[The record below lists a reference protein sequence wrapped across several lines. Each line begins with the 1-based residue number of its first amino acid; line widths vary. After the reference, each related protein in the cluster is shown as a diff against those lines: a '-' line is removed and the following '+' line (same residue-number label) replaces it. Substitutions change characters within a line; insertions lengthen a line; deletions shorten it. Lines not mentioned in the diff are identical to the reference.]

1 MNHPNENGTILGH
14 PKGLFVLFST
24 ELWERFNYYGMRAL
38 LTLYMTKKLGFA
50 DDTAALTY
58 GAANGLLY
66 ATPLIG
72 GMIADR
78 LLGYRLAITI
88 GGILMAVGEF
98 VLTFMGFGI
107 LPENVT
113 VFYIGMA
120 MIIAGNGFF
129 KPNISTMVGTLYK
142 QGDPRRD
149 GAFTIFYM
157 GINIGAMSPL
167 ICGWLGENYGY
178 HLGFGLAGV
187 GMLLGL
193 ISFLAFRRHLGDRG
207 LPPQPTTGA
216 PNRNVMYSTILVLV
230 GVILFIPLGAYLVSK
245 PGFVAEW
252 AAPVAGGFFI
262 TYILWEST
270 RGTRAERNGVF
281 VIVILSLF
289 SVMFW
294 AFFEQAGTSMTL
306 FTDRHIDR
314 TIFGY
319 EVSTSQFQAV
329 NAMFIVLLAPFFA
342 MLWTRLGQKG
352 QNPSSALKFSMALF
366 QMGLGFAVMWLA
378 AKQASGGLKVTM
390 LFLIVTYLLHTTG
403 ELCLSPVGLSMV
415 TKMAPVRLAGLLMG
429 MWFLSNAFAHIL
441 GGVLASYSKEWGF
454 TYLYGAIAV
463 AASSAGVVLLL
474 IYPLIKRWE
483 NERIASHQEI
493 ANEGIKGR
501 A

>member
-1 MNHPNENGTILGH
+1 MNQPNENGTLLGH
-14 PKGLFVLFST
+14 PKGLFVLFTT

-50 DDTAALTY
+50 DDAASLTY

-78 LLGYRLAITI
+78 LLGYRRAITI
-88 GGILMAVGEF
+88 GGILMAIGEI
-98 VLTFMGFGI
+98 VITFMGFGL

-113 VFYIGMA
+113 TFYVGMA
-120 MIIAGNGFF
+120 MIIVGNGFF
-129 KPNISTMVGTLYK
+129 KPNISTMVGTLYA

-149 GAFTIFYM
+149 SAFTIFYM
-157 GINIGAMSPL
+157 GINIGALSPFL
-167 ICGWLGENYGY
+167 CGWIGETYGY

-207 LPPQPTTGA
+207 LPPQSATVGA
-216 PNRNVMYSTILVLV
+216 PSRSLMARTLLVLI
-230 GVILFIPLGAYLVSK
+230 GVVACIPLLAYLVSK
-245 PGFVAEW
+245 PGFVAKGV
-252 AAPVAGGFFI
+252 APIAGGIFI
-262 TYILWEST
+262 LYILWESL
-270 RGTRAERNGVF
+270 RGTRAERQGIL

-306 FTDRHIDR
+306 FTDRHVDR
-314 TIFGY
+314 TVLGWEIQ
-319 EVSTSQFQAV
+319 TSMFQAV
-329 NAMFIVLLAPFFA
+329 NPLFIILLAPFFSV
-342 MLWTRLGQKG
+342 LWMKLGRTGK
-352 QNPSSALKFSMALF
+352 NPSSALKFSLALF
-366 QMGLGFAVMWLA
+366 QMGLGFGVLLLA
-378 AKQASGGLKVTM
+378 AKQVSSGVQAS
-390 LFLIVTYLLHTTG
+390 LILLLLTYLLHTTG

-441 GGVLASYSKEWGF
+441 GGVLAARSATWGF
-454 TYLYGAIAV
+454 EKLYTVIAISAT
-463 AASSAGVVLLL
+463 SAGVVLLL
-474 IYPLIKRWE
+474 LYPIIKRWE
-483 NERIASHQEI
+483 NDRLASYDQLK
-493 ANEGIKGR
+493 A
-501 A
+501 

>member
-1 MNHPNENGTILGH
+1 MANQPSDQGTILGH

-38 LTLYMTKKLGFA
+38 LTLYMTKQLGFA
-50 DDTAALTY
+50 DDGASLTY

-88 GGILMAVGEF
+88 GGILMAIGEF
-98 VLTFMGFGI
+98 ILTFMGFKI

-157 GINIGAMSPL
+157 GINIGAMSPI
-167 ICGWLGENYGY
+167 ICGWIGENYGY

-193 ISFLAFRRHLGDRG
+193 FSFLALRKYLGDKG
-207 LPPQPTTGA
+207 LPPQTTGGA
-216 PNRNVMYSTILVLV
+216 SRRSSVVLTTVLVLA
-230 GVILFIPLGAYLVSK
+230 GVVLFIPLAAYLVSK
-245 PGFVAEW
+245 PGIVAEW
-252 AAPVAGGFFI
+252 AAPIAGGVFI
-262 TYILWEST
+262 LYILWEAGRSS
-270 RGTRAERNGVF
+270 RAERHGIF

-289 SVMFW
+289 SVLFW

-306 FTDRHIDR
+306 FTDRHVDR
-314 TIFGY
+314 EVLGY
-319 EVSTSQFQAV
+319 EIKTSMFQAV
-329 NAMFIVLLAPFFA
+329 NPIFIVLLGPFFS
-342 MLWTRLGQKG
+342 MLWTGLGG
-352 QNPSSALKFSMALF
+352 LGRNPSSALKFSLALF
-366 QMGLGFAVMWLA
+366 QMGLGFLVLLLAV
-378 AKQASGGLKVTM
+378 KQVSNGVKASL
-390 LFLIVTYLLHTTG
+390 LLLILTYFLHTTG

-415 TKMAPVRLAGLLMG
+415 TKMAPVRLAALLMG

-441 GGVLASYSKEWGF
+441 GGVLAAQSADWGF
-454 TYLYGAIAV
+454 EKLYTVIAISGIV
-463 AASSAGVVLLL
+463 AGVVLLA
-474 IYPLIKRWE
+474 IYPIIKRWE
-483 NERIASHQEI
+483 NERLASHHQ
-493 ANEGIKGR
+493 
-501 A
+501 

>member
-1 MNHPNENGTILGH
+1 MADQSNDHGTILGH

-38 LTLYMTKKLGFA
+38 LTLYMTKKLGFG
-50 DDTAALTY
+50 DDHSALTY

-88 GGILMAVGEF
+88 GGILMAVGELI
-98 VLTFMGFGI
+98 LTFMGFGI

-113 VFYIGMA
+113 TFYVGMA

-167 ICGWLGENYGY
+167 ICGWIGENYGY

-187 GMLLGL
+187 GMILGL

-207 LPPQPTTGA
+207 LPPIRAHDGAGNRSVVLTTIA
-216 PNRNVMYSTILVLV
+216 VLI
-230 GVILFIPLGAYLVSK
+230 GVVLFIPLAAYLVSMPK
-245 PGFVAEW
+245 VVAKW
-252 AAPVAGGFFI
+252 AAPITGGVFI
-262 TYILWEST
+262 TYILWEAY
-270 RGTRAERNGVF
+270 RGTRAERHGVF

-306 FTDRHIDR
+306 FTDRHVNR
-314 TIFGY
+314 TILGV
-319 EVSTSQFQAV
+319 EVATSQFQAV
-329 NAMFIVLLAPFFA
+329 NAIFIVLLAPFFA
-342 MLWTRLGQKG
+342 MLWTSLGRKG
-352 QNPSSALKFSMALF
+352 KNPSSALKFSLALF

-378 AKQASGGLKVTM
+378 AKQASDGVQVTAM
-390 LFLIVTYLLHTTG
+390 FLILAYFLHTTG

-415 TKMAPVRLAGLLMG
+415 TKMAPVRMASLLMG

-454 TYLYGAIAV
+454 SYLYGVIAITGSV
-463 AASSAGVVLLL
+463 AGVLLLL
-474 IYPLIKRWE
+474 IYPIIKRWE
-483 NERIASHQEI
+483 NERLASHHQQ
-493 ANEGIKGR
+493 
-501 A
+501 

>member
-1 MNHPNENGTILGH
+1 VADQSSDQGTMLGH

-38 LTLYMTKKLGFA
+38 LTLYMTKQLGFA
-50 DDTAALTY
+50 DDGAALTY

-88 GGILMAVGEF
+88 GGILMAIGEL
-98 VLTFMGFGI
+98 VLTFMGFKI
-107 LPENVT
+107 LPENTT

-129 KPNISTMVGTLYK
+129 KPNISTIVGTLYK

-167 ICGWLGENYGY
+167 ICGWIGENYGY

-187 GMLLGL
+187 GMILGL

-207 LPPQPTTGA
+207 LPPQRTGDGIA
-216 PNRNVMYSTILVLV
+216 KRSVIPATIAVLI
-230 GVILFIPLGAYLVSK
+230 GVVLFIPLAAYLVSMPK
-245 PGFVAEW
+245 FVAKW
-252 AAPVAGGFFI
+252 AAPITGGVFI
-262 TYILWEST
+262 TYILWEAFRS
-270 RGTRAERNGVF
+270 TRAERHGIF

-289 SVMFW
+289 SVLFW

-306 FTDRHIDR
+306 FTDRHVNK
-314 TIFGY
+314 TILGV
-319 EVSTSQFQAV
+319 ELATSQFQAV
-329 NAMFIVLLAPFFA
+329 NAIFIVLLAPFFA
-342 MLWTRLGQKG
+342 MLWTGLGRKG
-352 QNPSSALKFSMALF
+352 KNPSSALKFSLALF
-366 QMGLGFAVMWLA
+366 QMGLGFVVMWLA
-378 AKQASGGLKVTM
+378 ARQASGGVQVTAM
-390 LFLIVTYLLHTTG
+390 FLILAYLLHTTG

-415 TKMAPVRLAGLLMG
+415 TKMAPVRLAALLMG

-441 GGVLASYSKEWGF
+441 GGVLAAQSADWGF
-454 TYLYGAIAV
+454 EKLYTVIAISGIV
-463 AASSAGVVLLL
+463 AGVVLLA
-474 IYPLIKRWE
+474 IYPIIKKWE
-483 NERIASHQEI
+483 NERLASHMS
-493 ANEGIKGR
+493 
-501 A
+501 

>member
-1 MNHPNENGTILGH
+1 MANQPGDQGTLLGH

-38 LTLYMTKKLGFA
+38 LTLYMTKQLGFA
-50 DDTAALTY
+50 DDGAALTY

-88 GGILMAVGEF
+88 GGILMAIGEF
-98 VLTFMGFGI
+98 VLTFMGFKI
-107 LPENVT
+107 LPENTT
-113 VFYIGMA
+113 VFYAGMG

-167 ICGWLGENYGY
+167 ICGWIGEKYGY
-178 HLGFGLAGV
+178 HLGFGLAGI

-193 ISFLAFRRHLGDRG
+193 LSFMAFRRHLGDRG
-207 LPPQPTTGA
+207 LPPQRAGDGNT
-216 PNRNVMYSTILVLV
+216 NRSVIPATVAVLI
-230 GVILFIPLGAYLVSK
+230 GVVLFIPLAAYLVSMPK
-245 PGFVAEW
+245 FVAQW
-252 AAPVAGGFFI
+252 AAPITGEVFI
-262 TYILWEST
+262 TYILWEAFRST
-270 RGTRAERNGVF
+270 SAERHGIF

-289 SVMFW
+289 SVLFW

-306 FTDRHIDR
+306 FTDRHVNK
-314 TIFGY
+314 TILGI
-319 EVSTSQFQAV
+319 EVATSQFQAV
-329 NAMFIVLLAPFFA
+329 NPIFIVLLAPFFA
-342 MLWTRLGQKG
+342 MLWTSLGRKAR
-352 QNPSSALKFSMALF
+352 NPSSALKFSLALF
-366 QMGLGFAVMWLA
+366 QMGLGFAVMWFA
-378 AKQASGGLKVTM
+378 AKQAASGVQVTAM
-390 LFLIVTYLLHTTG
+390 FLILAYFLHTTG

-415 TKMAPVRLAGLLMG
+415 TKMAPVRLAALLMG

-441 GGVLASYSKEWGF
+441 GGVLAAQSADWGF
-454 TYLYGAIAV
+454 EKLYSVIAISGIV
-463 AASSAGVVLLL
+463 AGVVLLAV
-474 IYPLIKRWE
+474 YPIIKKWE
-483 NERIASHQEI
+483 NERLASHQQS
-493 ANEGIKGR
+493 
-501 A
+501 